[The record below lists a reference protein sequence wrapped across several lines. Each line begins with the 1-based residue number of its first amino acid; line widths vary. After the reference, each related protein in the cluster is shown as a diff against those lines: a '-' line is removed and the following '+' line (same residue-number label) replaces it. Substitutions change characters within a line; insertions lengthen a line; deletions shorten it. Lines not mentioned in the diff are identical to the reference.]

1 MNYLDIE
8 KLKIERSINKIIVFG
23 TGSYWERIA
32 NYLSSNLTENILNE
46 IDYFFDNDSSKW
58 GTRFFGAEVIAPTNI
73 INIKNESF
81 ILIASSFYDEISSQ
95 LRHMGLIEDYHFTK
109 DVHAFN
115 EIINSRFLKKHILPF
130 KDMHKGKRAFIVGNG
145 PSLRISDL
153 DRLKNE
159 ITFGCN
165 KIYLAFDQ
173 TDWRPDYFV
182 AVDSVFIE
190 DCVEEI
196 KALDSKKFLAIES
209 NNLLKGTNNDIM
221 YLKHIEPEY
230 AGDEI
235 KYEFSTDIANGV
247 YGGWTVT
254 YTMLQIAFYMGIT
267 EVYLLGVD
275 FNYSIPEPTGELSN
289 FGEVIL
295 RGEDEKN
302 HFHKD
307 YRKIDDRWTL
317 PRLGEQYKAYLCA
330 QETFRKHG
338 RKVYNA
344 TRRTALD
351 VFQSVDFDSIID

>member
-1 MNYLDIE
+1 MDYAAIE
-8 KLKIERSINKIIVFG
+8 KLKKDRNISKILVFG
-23 TGSYWERIA
+23 TGSYWKNIMSYVDNVLVEK
-32 NYLSSNLTENILNE
+32 LTDAVDFFIDNDRSVWGTE
-46 IDYFFDNDSSKW
+46 IDGIRVVDPKSVSDTKD
-58 GTRFFGAEVIAPTNI
+58 
-73 INIKNESF
+73 ESF
-81 ILIASSFYDEISSQ
+81 ILIASSFYDEISRQ
-95 LRHMGLIEDYHFTK
+95 LMHMGLIEDYHFTK
-109 DVHAFN
+109 DIYVFC
-115 EIINSRFLKKHILPF
+115 EIANDVSLKRRIIPF
-130 KDMHKGKRAFIVGNG
+130 KDIHKGKRAFIVGNG